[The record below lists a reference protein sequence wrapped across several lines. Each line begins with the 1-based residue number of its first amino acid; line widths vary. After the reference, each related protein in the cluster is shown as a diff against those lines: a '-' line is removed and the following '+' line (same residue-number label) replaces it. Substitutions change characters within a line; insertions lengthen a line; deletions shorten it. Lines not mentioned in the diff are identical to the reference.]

1 MVLIFKTSETMVKS
15 QAYPRA
21 FPRDPTL
28 NPRRPMAMSERPTK
42 MPPAVALFEKK
53 TTKNVK

>member
-53 TTKNVK
+53 NNKKR